1 MRFMTVGELIA
12 EPLRTGISRAGSP
25 ASREAGLTL
34 SSVRNGRLDLGATKP
49 IDLTFAEQAKYQ
61 VRPGA
66 FYVVRGNGRLGLVGR
81 GAIAPSSVSIQV
93 AFPDLL
99 IELVPNES
107 LIDPQYLALAW
118 NEALVRSQIEG
129 LARTSSGIHKI
140 NLANLRSVRL
150 PVESLDR
157 QRRIASELA
166 AQLDLKVLASQNLED
181 QLSKAQALRERVLE
195 HAFEMSGSP
204 YEQLGRTGLLQDGDW
219 ILNADY
225 STSGVR
231 LFQVGDVG
239 RGKLLARSNRY
250 ISRTRAEEL
259 GCTLLRSGDI
269 LISRMP
275 DPIGRACLVPD
286 LAYES
291 ITAVDV
297 TIFRPNPR
305 ILDAEYAVQFMN
317 SRPWLHAV
325 SAKASGATRARIS
338 RLNLELLK
346 VPVPDI
352 DAQRRIA
359 AENRD
364 LLVAIGAIEASLL
377 AEQEAID
384 ALPAALL
391 RRAFG

>member
-1 MRFMTVGELIA
+1 
-12 EPLRTGISRAGSP
+12 
-25 ASREAGLTL
+25 
-34 SSVRNGRLDLGATKP
+34 
-49 IDLTFAEQAKYQ
+49 
-61 VRPGA
+61 
-66 FYVVRGNGRLGLVGR
+66 
-81 GAIAPSSVSIQV
+81 
-93 AFPDLL
+93 
-99 IELVPNES
+99 
-107 LIDPQYLALAW
+107 
-118 NEALVRSQIEG
+118 
-129 LARTSSGIHKI
+129 
-140 NLANLRSVRL
+140 
-150 PVESLDR
+150 
-157 QRRIASELA
+157 
-166 AQLDLKVLASQNLED
+166 
-181 QLSKAQALRERVLE
+181 
-195 HAFEMSGSP
+195 
-204 YEQLGRTGLLQDGDW
+204 
-219 ILNADY
+219 
-225 STSGVR
+225 
-231 LFQVGDVG
+231 
-239 RGKLLARSNRY
+239 
-250 ISRTRAEEL
+250 
-259 GCTLLRSGDI
+259 
-269 LISRMP
+269 MP